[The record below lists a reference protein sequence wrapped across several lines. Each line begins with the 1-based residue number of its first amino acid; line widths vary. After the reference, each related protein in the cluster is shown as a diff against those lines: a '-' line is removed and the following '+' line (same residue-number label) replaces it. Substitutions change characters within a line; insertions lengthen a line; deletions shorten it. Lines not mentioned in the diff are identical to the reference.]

1 MKLSPWNVNLAKS
14 EKRHN
19 GLTDVT
25 AKEVLI
31 RFWENERWE
40 VSLPSEAWNINKKII
55 ISSLESKFYI
65 SASLGLNSV
74 DDGTKGYLNTIYNVP
89 V

>member
-1 MKLSPWNVNLAKS
+1 MTHGVTSEHSKKKRSVYFYALVMKLSPWNVNLAKS

-31 RFWENERWE
+31 RFWANERWE
-40 VSLPSEAWNINKKII
+40 ISLPREA
-55 ISSLESKFYI
+55 
-65 SASLGLNSV
+65 
-74 DDGTKGYLNTIYNVP
+74 
-89 V
+89 

>member
-19 GLTDVT
+19 GLTDVI

-31 RFWENERWE
+31 RFWANERWE
-40 VSLPSEAWNINKKII
+40 VSLPSEAWNINKK
-55 ISSLESKFYI
+55 SL
-65 SASLGLNSV
+65 SAHWSPNFTLALHLDLTLWMMV
-74 DDGTKGYLNTIYNVP
+74 QKAI
-89 V
+89 